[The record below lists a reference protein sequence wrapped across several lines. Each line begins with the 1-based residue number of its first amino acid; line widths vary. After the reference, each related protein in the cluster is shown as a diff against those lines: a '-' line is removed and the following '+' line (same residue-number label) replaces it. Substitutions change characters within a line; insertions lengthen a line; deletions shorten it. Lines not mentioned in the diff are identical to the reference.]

1 MAQEMGYRYG
11 EAVALNNLGNS
22 YRLLGDLRQAIEY
35 HQQSQRIAHEIGYRD
50 NETDAAWD
58 KGLAL
63 EQAGELEQA
72 VVAMQPRVDY
82 LREIRHVD
90 AEKYAEQLAA
100 LRARLKAGGG

>member
-1 MAQEMGYRYG
+1 
-11 EAVALNNLGNS
+11 
-22 YRLLGDLRQAIEY
+22 LGDFRRAIEF
-35 HQQSQRIAHEIGYRD
+35 HEQSQQMLHELGDR
-50 NETDAAWD
+50 NLETEASWD